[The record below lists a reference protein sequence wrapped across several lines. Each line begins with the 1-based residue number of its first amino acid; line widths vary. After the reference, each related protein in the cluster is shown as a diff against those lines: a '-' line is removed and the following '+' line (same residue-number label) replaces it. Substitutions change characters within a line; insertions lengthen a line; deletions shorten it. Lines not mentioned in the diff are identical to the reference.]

1 MIGHLT
7 ERDLIE
13 YQFELASDIRQKEIA
28 EHLEDCS
35 ICREHLER
43 LKKKFSSLELLR
55 EDVKISEDL
64 VRQVAEQ
71 VASAAEPRFITFRKA
86 AWFSSV
92 AAIFVIG
99 LLLITMSVS
108 VTKRQRREIT
118 ETFTRQPAEEK
129 LHAKR
134 EIALREDMTRN
145 LAVERAS
152 KPARMRAK
160 GLLGTAGERA
170 AGVVASDEIVKQPP
184 FAPASAIELV
194 TLPRRENV
202 QLTIYN
208 SADLTLVRE
217 RRDLTLKRGWNW
229 LQFMWA
235 NTLIDPTSLN
245 LTPLNQADKI
255 DIEQLVFPARL
266 QEVGRWLIRSETD
279 GQVPFEITYFTSG
292 LSWRAFY
299 MGMLSRDQ
307 KTMRLESYVRVD
319 NGSGED
325 YEDAQTRL
333 IVGKVHILDEIAELA
348 RRRYPYGR
356 PGLEL
361 GIYEELD
368 SKERRVKGM
377 ERFFYDRS
385 AAVGGRLDELKRKE
399 IIKEGLSEYF
409 LYTIEGAETIPDK
422 WGKRLLSFENDDIPV
437 KSLYKYDQQRW
448 SNDVIRYVAFAND
461 EEHKLGQTPIP
472 NGTVK
477 IYSRD
482 DGQGYL
488 SYVGGT
494 SIKYIPVNEEIELNL
509 GLAQLVKVEP
519 ILIDFTTD
527 NYVFNKEGNIT
538 GWDETRTWRIEITN
552 TKTLPVE
559 SEITR
564 GFETAYW
571 KLQFSDTSV
580 SYEKHDATH
589 ARFKLIVLARSKRA
603 FEYTVT
609 TYHGVR
615 EEALAK

>member
-1 MIGHLT
+1 MNSHLS
-7 ERDLIE
+7 ERDLVE
-13 YQFELASDIRQKEIA
+13 YQFELASDVRQKEIA
-28 EHLEDCS
+28 EHLQDCP
-35 ICREHLER
+35 ICWEHLER
-43 LKKKFSSLELLR
+43 LKRKFSSLELLR
-55 EDVKISEDL
+55 QDVKVSEDL
-64 VRQVAEQ
+64 IRRIAEQ
-71 VASAAEPRFITFRKA
+71 AGRAAQPRFVTFRKA

-92 AAIFVIG
+92 AAVFIIG

-118 ETFTRQPAEEK
+118 ETFTSQPVEEK
-129 LHAKR
+129 LNAKR
-134 EIALREDMTRN
+134 EIMREDMARS
-145 LAVERAS
+145 LAVEKAS
-152 KPARMRAK
+152 KPASMRAK
-160 GLLGTAGERA
+160 RLAGTAGELA
-170 AGVVASDEIVKQPP
+170 AGIVASDEIMEQPP

-245 LTPLNQADKI
+245 LTPLDQADKI
-255 DIEQLVFPARL
+255 DIKQLVFPARL
-266 QEVGRWLIRSETD
+266 QEVGRWLIRSEVD
-279 GQVPFEITYFTSG
+279 GRVPFEITYFTSG

-299 MGMLSRDQ
+299 MGTLSQDE
-307 KTMRLESYVRVD
+307 KTMRLEGYVRVD

-356 PGLEL
+356 PGLEINIPY
-361 GIYEELD
+361 GFD
-368 SKERRVKGM
+368 SKERRV
-377 ERFFYDRS
+377 EQIDRLFWGR
-385 AAVGGRLDELKRKE
+385 AAGIGGKLNELRRKE

-409 LYTIEGAETIPDK
+409 LYTIEGMETIPDK
-422 WGKRLLSFENDDIPV
+422 WGKRLLSFEADDVPV

-448 SNDVIRYVAFAND
+448 GDDVIRYVAFAND

-477 IYSRD
+477 IYSQAD
-482 DGQGYL
+482 DKGYL

-494 SIKYIPVNEEIELNL
+494 SIKYVPVNEEIELNL
-509 GLAQLVKVEP
+509 GPARLVKVEP

-527 NYVFNKEGNIT
+527 NYIFNKEGNIT
-538 GWDETRTWRIEITN
+538 GWDETRTWKIEITN
-552 TKTLPVE
+552 TKKLPIEV
-559 SEITR
+559 EITR
-564 GFETAYW
+564 DFETAYW
-571 KLQFSDTSV
+571 KLQFGDTNV

-589 ARFKLIVLARSKRA
+589 ARFKLIVSARSKRA
-603 FEYTVT
+603 FEYKVT
-609 TYHGVR
+609 IYHGVR
-615 EEALAK
+615 EETLTK